1 MAVVDGKYTLTLKH
15 PLYKGPMMLVVR
27 DNTPGGADNYIDEG
41 SLQLTDLGPTPLRA
55 LVMASGVNQNVNVTA
70 LTELAVL
77 KAGLDQGVTSESK
90 GQTTSVQNLTLG
102 YYWVAQ
108 KLENAKGGP
117 GDDEIL
123 VGTTKDRQATVI
135 ETGSGR
141 DTVTV
146 GKFGTAATNLE
157 ATISD
162 FQLEMDKVKVFL
174 RDGGHKMNYQN
185 ITSANWQQFAPRAEQ
200 SAFGSGTKLVIDLD
214 GAGAGTDKYIL
225 YLPTVAFNYDTNTK
239 SLFGL

>member
-1 MAVVDGKYTLTLKH
+1 MT
-15 PLYKGPMMLVVR
+15 
-27 DNTPGGADNYIDEG
+27 NITP
-41 SLQLTDLGPTPLRA
+41 S
-55 LVMASGVNQNVNVTA
+55 
-70 LTELAVL
+70 
-77 KAGLDQGVTSESK
+77 SESK

-108 KLENAKGGP
+108 KLESAKGGP

-214 GAGAGTDKYIL
+214 GAGAGTDKYTL

>member
-1 MAVVDGKYTLTLKH
+1 MTVTVLKLSDADAYLKNISIRSIKDVRALDVDL
-15 PLYKGPMMLVVR
+15 MLVLVNGDR
-27 DNTPGGADNYIDEG
+27 IIISSGA
-41 SLQLTDLGPTPLRA
+41 
-55 LVMASGVNQNVNVTA
+55 
-70 LTELAVL
+70 
-77 KAGLDQGVTSESK
+77 VTSESK

-214 GAGAGTDKYIL
+214 GAGAGTDKYTL

>member
-1 MAVVDGKYTLTLKH
+1 VDSNDTKSIQLAFS
-15 PLYKGPMMLVVR
+15 
-27 DNTPGGADNYIDEG
+27 GALDVALDK
-41 SLQLTDLGPTPLRA
+41 
-55 LVMASGVNQNVNVTA
+55 LVMG
-70 LTELAVL
+70 
-77 KAGLDQGVTSESK
+77 TSDSK
-90 GQTTSVQNLTLG
+90 GQTTTVQNLTLG

-162 FQLEMDKVKVFL
+162 FQLGVDKVKVFL
-174 RDGGHKMNYQN
+174 RQGDHQMNYQN
-185 ITSANWQQFAPRAEQ
+185 ITNANWQQFAPRAEQ
-200 SAFGSGTKLVIDLD
+200 SASGGGTKLVIDLD
-214 GAGAGTDKYIL
+214 GAGPGTDKYTL
-225 YLPTVAFNYDTNTK
+225 YLPTVPFNYDTNTK
-239 SLFGL
+239 SIFGL